1 MATNR
6 SITSDAPLKSNKISK
21 LWDQLNNALEYAPK
35 FQNKDRPG
43 VDEKTIQHIESKL
56 GIKLPKE
63 IRNVVKVHDG
73 RDHINYGF
81 TYRLATTDLLPIA
94 KWRPYEKEG
103 NGSLDMLCNCLDN
116 ENDGCADKNLCDDFQ
131 DHWAAYSDA
140 TKNAKKSKTKKRK
153 IEYNPDNDET
163 FQALPCEL
171 LIIGEGADDYVEQY
185 LISIRSGRIYLAIH
199 NIPKWKLIG
208 KFADWIQTGV
218 KNAVNDKQ
226 DIQEQHDEI

>member
-43 VDEKTIQHIESKL
+43 VDEKSIQHIESKL

-103 NGSLDMLCNCLDN
+103 NGSLDMLFNCLAN
-116 ENDGCADKNLCDDFQ
+116 ENYGCADKNLCDDFQ

-140 TKNAKKSKTKKRK
+140 TKNAKKSKNKKRK
-153 IEYNPDNDET
+153 IEYNRTMMRHFRLFHAN
-163 FQALPCEL
+163 
-171 LIIGEGADDYVEQY
+171 Y
-185 LISIRSGRIYLAIH
+185 
-199 NIPKWKLIG
+199 
-208 KFADWIQTGV
+208 
-218 KNAVNDKQ
+218 
-226 DIQEQHDEI
+226 